1 MNRPL
6 PYDYE
11 AEGLII
17 GSILDNN
24 ELLTKANEILFTS
37 EAFYKL
43 ENKIIFEI
51 MNQLLLE
58 KKNFDVTTI
67 NELIK
72 QKELNNK
79 VNVMYLLNLKS
90 GLLFTDYCLIVLDKF
105 LKRRTIEV
113 SYNAA
118 ELCYNDNF
126 NIINIIPETIEK
138 LENLRY
144 TFETE
149 TSNGTSLLNY
159 MNDLV
164 NGTIA
169 DILTGFEKL
178 DNIIKGFRYGHYNIL
193 AARPKTGKTTFIINL
208 LYNQCVLSGIP
219 IRFYSLEQPKDEI
232 LFKLL
237 CRVLEESE
245 DNVKN
250 ENMPTEKIKVKYKFY
265 DTLEKL
271 PLTIVDGLYGINEI
285 ANDIITAKERVIYI
299 DYNEYIS
306 TKANGIFEALDKVSK
321 TFTKIAKNHKKA
333 ILMLQ
338 QIKTDVDNKEP
349 GSDSIFMKAGIKD
362 AAKIMLMYRLDEELY
377 IKVSENR
384 FGGIGKIRL
393 DMDGSKSL
401 ITENKGVFYDD
412 DPRF

>member
-17 GSILDNN
+17 GSILENN

-37 EAFYKL
+37 EAFYKQ
-43 ENKIIFEI
+43 ENKIIFDL
-51 MNQLLLE
+51 MNELLLE
-58 KKNFDVTTI
+58 KKGFDVTTI

-72 QKELNNK
+72 QKELNNI

-105 LKRRTIEV
+105 LKRKTIEV
-113 SYNAA
+113 SLNAS

-126 NIINIIPETIEK
+126 NVINIIPETIEK
-138 LENLRY
+138 LESLRY
-144 TFETE
+144 TFESE
-149 TSNGTSLLNY
+149 TSNGTSLFNY
-159 MNDLV
+159 MKDLV
-164 NGTIA
+164 NGNIA
-169 DILTGFEKL
+169 DITTGYEKL
-178 DNIIKGFRYGHYNIL
+178 DNLIKGFRYGHYNIL

-208 LYNQCVLSGIP
+208 LFNQCVKLGVP

-237 CRVLEESE
+237 CRVLEEPE
-245 DNVKN
+245 ENVKT
-250 ENMPTEKIKVKYKFY
+250 ENLTPEKLNIKYKFY
-265 DTLEKL
+265 ERLEKL
-271 PLTIVDGLYGINEI
+271 PLTIIDGLYGISEI
-285 ANDIITAKERVIYI
+285 ANDIITAKEKVIYI

-362 AAKIMLMYRLDEELY
+362 AAKIMLMYRIDDDLY

-384 FGGIGKIRL
+384 FGNIGKIKL

-401 ITENKGVFYDD
+401 ITENKGAFYDD